1 MLIDLSSVLSVWF
14 SVTVLPAHLKKQP
27 KTFICIQ
34 IFYDIFFS
42 VEHANCHHWQIDYTT
57 IRWKQALNSIFLKHR
72 CFVNGPN
79 TFPFFCFRSCVIFSN
94 QFCLIGFFKK
104 NSPTLGSSCALEL
117 HSGFSF
123 PPQGIIYET
132 SMIFYKIQK
141 KRCPKRIHYYFRL

>member
-94 QFCLIGFFKK
+94 QFCLIGFFLKK
-104 NSPTLGSSCALEL
+104 IPQHLDQAVLQNCIQ
-117 HSGFSF
+117 GFLF
-123 PPQGIIYET
+123 PPRVLYMKHQ
-132 SMIFYKIQK
+132 
-141 KRCPKRIHYYFRL
+141 